1 MIPEIFP
8 APVPPLPFRT
18 AFRDLKRRIE
28 LKIKGKEMN
37 WNRRKRHVIY
47 HFYKTWK

>member
-18 AFRDLKRRIE
+18 AFRDLKRIE

-37 WNRRKRHVIY
+37 
-47 HFYKTWK
+47 